1 MSPEAS
7 SSGRYEQ
14 KARIQGDSVQAAQNH
29 LNLSERSLTQSI
41 KAMRRNLSPSW
52 TPVLHEQREV
62 LVAATTIRRGEG
74 PSS

>member
-41 KAMRRNLSPSW
+41 KAMRRNLSPS
-52 TPVLHEQREV
+52 
-62 LVAATTIRRGEG
+62 
-74 PSS
+74 